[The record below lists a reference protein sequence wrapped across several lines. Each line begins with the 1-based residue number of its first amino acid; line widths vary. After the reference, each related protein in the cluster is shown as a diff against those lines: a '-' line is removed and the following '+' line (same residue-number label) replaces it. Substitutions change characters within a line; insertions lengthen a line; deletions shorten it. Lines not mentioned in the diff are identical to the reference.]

1 MYLIL
6 QIWPKLA
13 KFAKITVI
21 TADCSDNKWIVFTDA
36 WCRYKEMSGLVD
48 PDAIRHELRATCDPA
63 VNEMLFNFVGPDVL
77 NVASEEQLL
86 AHIKS
91 VAVKTVHREVYRQQF
106 FSMRQSE
113 NESITRF
120 ISRLNSQAM
129 LCDFAKQCDCGANT
143 CTTSYSEDVIMSQT
157 ITGLYSSSHQTKI
170 LSDMNNIK
178 TLRDLT
184 ARLLTLESTSHA
196 TDHFNPDIPNTG
208 GITAPIRSDY
218 KRSKD
223 SSRPPPRPVKTNMSS
238 RKLSVDKCKGCGR
251 DRHVGGRE
259 KCPAQGKKCNLCSR
273 LNHFAAVCMGS
284 GTSSARVDCEIMD
297 EATEESGDVSFLTSV
312 TRKPQ

>member
-1 MYLIL
+1 MNDTNDIMYDQGENDSTNDSSSTPPDPMTLFVQL
-6 QIWPKLA
+6 QQQQLLMQQQMTQMMAHLMQPPAGNSGSAGRRSRIDRPVL
-13 KFAKITVI
+13 

-223 SSRPPPRPVKTNMSS
+223 SSPHST
-238 RKLSVDKCKGCGR
+238 
-251 DRHVGGRE
+251 H
-259 KCPAQGKKCNLCSR
+259 CSP
-273 LNHFAAVCMGS
+273 NSMH
-284 GTSSARVDCEIMD
+284 
-297 EATEESGDVSFLTSV
+297 
-312 TRKPQ
+312 